1 MSGYKGFE
9 ADMTCRG
16 FQYEVGKTYEM
27 DGEIEP
33 CRRNFHFCRNMADV
47 LNYYKAE
54 GCRYAKVEAL
64 GKIIDGEGKSVT
76 NRIRIVKELTK
87 EEVFKEM
94 ASRAGVSLEPSP
106 FPADEIIRAREN
118 GTLDKLLP
126 SGIEFPVQFSNG
138 EWNVLVVCRD
148 SDHTYLVT
156 KHLMAEPFAMNGI
169 CTNEGGW
176 PACGMREHVRG
187 IYDMFPEDIKKAF
200 IPMHIKQIAPGTAVE
215 CDDMTFL
222 LSATN
227 VFGANFWNRS
237 ADCADTQIDI
247 FCEAS
252 HREKRRLGASSASWW
267 WLRSAYGIGYFNYVS
282 SGGKY
287 KYTGADYESGVVV
300 GFCIESREN
309 NNEMRQ

>member
-9 ADMTCRG
+9 ANMTCRG

-33 CRRNFHFCRNMADV
+33 CRRGFHFCRNMADV

-76 NRIRIVKELTK
+76 DRIRIVKELTK

-94 ASRAGVSLEPSP
+94 ASCAGVSPEPSP
-106 FPADEIIRAREN
+106 FPADEVIRARGH

-126 SGIEFPVQFSNG
+126 SGTEFPVQFSNG

-156 KHLMAEPFAMNGI
+156 KHLMVKAFAMNVDY
-169 CTNEGGW
+169 TNRGGW
-176 PACGMREHVRG
+176 PACEMREHVNE
-187 IYDMFPEDIKKAF
+187 IYDMLPEDIKKAV
-200 IPMHIKQIAPGTAVE
+200 IPLHIKQVSRGKAVE
-215 CDDMTFL
+215 CDDMAFL
-222 LSATN
+222 LSAVN
-227 VFGANFWNRS
+227 IFGEEMHSSEAGCNDS
-237 ADCADTQIDI
+237 QIDI
-247 FCEAS
+247 FQEPA
-252 HREKRRLGASSASWW
+252 RRVKARVGSSSASWW
-267 WLRSAYGIGYFNYVS
+267 WLQSAYGSNSFYFVG
-282 SGGKY
+282 SGGFSGYSSAIY
-287 KYTGADYESGVVV
+287 KGGVVV
-300 GFCIESREN
+300 GFCIETRS
-309 NNEMRQ
+309 